1 MIEIKDLS
9 FSYGKEP
16 VLKSITTSFE
26 EGRIYG
32 LLGENGVGKTTLLTL
47 LCGLKKVGSGSIT
60 TDGENPFDRTPSLLE
75 KQYYLPDEVAPT
87 PMTADGYAKERG
99 RFWPLYDH
107 EKFLHIMKE
116 FENDPD
122 KKMSQMSAGQLK
134 KTYIAFALATGAKYL
149 FMDEPTNGLDI
160 PSKAQ
165 FRSAI
170 MSHTAEEST
179 IVISTHQ
186 VRDLENIIDPV
197 IILDKQEVLLN
208 ASMEEISDKLFFDRT
223 WGAPLDAS
231 GSEEL
236 RDLME
241 MVRWAPSAVN
251 RQPWRIIAADGAF
264 HFYEK
269 QDRGYVSEKTGD
281 LQKVDLGIVL
291 CHFVSG
297 MEEQGKNPQLVLQ
310 DPGISVPEGVQY
322 IATVRAGG
330 QA

>member
-9 FSYGKEP
+9 FSYGKTP
-16 VLKSITTSFE
+16 VLKNITTTLE
-26 EGRIYG
+26 EGKIYG

-47 LCGLKKVGSGSIT
+47 LCGLKKVGGGSIT
-60 TDGENPFDRTPSLLE
+60 TDGEDPFDRTPSLLE

-122 KKMSQMSAGQLK
+122 KKMNQMSAGQLK

-170 MSHTAEEST
+170 MSHTADEST

-197 IILDKQEVLLN
+197 IILDKQDVLLN
-208 ASMEEISDKLFFDRT
+208 ASMEEITEKLYFDYGT
-223 WGAPLDAS
+223 T
-231 GSEEL
+231 
-236 RDLME
+236 LM
-241 MVRWAPSAVN
+241 
-251 RQPWRIIAADGAF
+251 DGALF
-264 HFYEK
+264 REQLPGGFLQVYPNYDGQESKVNVEALFNAVHSHK
-269 QDRGYVSEKTGD
+269 D
-281 LQKVDLGIVL
+281 LIKGL
-291 CHFVSG
+291 FTKK
-297 MEEQGKNPQLVLQ
+297 E
-310 DPGISVPEGVQY
+310 
-322 IATVRAGG
+322 A
-330 QA
+330 